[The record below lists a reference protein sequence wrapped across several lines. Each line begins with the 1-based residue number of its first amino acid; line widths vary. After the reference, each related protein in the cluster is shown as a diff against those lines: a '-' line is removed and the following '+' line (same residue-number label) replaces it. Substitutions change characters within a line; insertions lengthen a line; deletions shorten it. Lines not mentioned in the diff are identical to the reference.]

1 MVRDSNAWNPDA
13 SYHTPSSYHSDALI
27 AIAVAFLAV
36 TITFTSL
43 RFFVRGYMI
52 RALGWDDWL
61 ILVAL
66 NSFVCQAAFLI
77 HIALM
82 EQKHNLEMPLAL
94 SNALEVS
101 DDGMN
106 FVTCTDYVYIVC
118 RPRVRLLLAYQLMAE
133 AIAGRVLLTNRKLLC
148 SRTFSGLAN
157 MGIRFW
163 KSGSAESSS
172 SALSSSPCT
181 LSASSLSLC
190 SNAVIRQIISFTK
203 CKENA

>member
-1 MVRDSNAWNPDA
+1 MNSLLMVRDSNAWNPDA

-43 RFFVRGYMI
+43 RFFVRGFVI

-101 DDGMN
+101 VDGN
-106 FVTCTDYVYIVC
+106 D
-118 RPRVRLLLAYQLMAE
+118 
-133 AIAGRVLLTNRKLLC
+133 
-148 SRTFSGLAN
+148 
-157 MGIRFW
+157 IRDMY
-163 KSGSAESSS
+163 
-172 SALSSSPCT
+172 
-181 LSASSLSLC
+181 
-190 SNAVIRQIISFTK
+190 
-203 CKENA
+203 